1 MTSKD
6 QAWVAAKLAKAVD
19 MSRPL
24 GEVLDILALHAHA
37 EMCRW
42 CGKRVT
48 LPKLRQLLHEEVVA
62 GNMGTAGEIARATAL
77 ALSRIVNKEES
88 LCVGKRSRSARSG
101 RWSALSART

>member
-24 GEVLDILALHAHA
+24 GEVLDILTLHAHT

-42 CGKRVT
+42 CGQRVT
-48 LPKLRQLLHEEVVA
+48 LAKLRQRLQEEIVA
-62 GNMGTAGEIARATAL
+62 GNMGTAAKVASAAAAVLG
-77 ALSRIVNKEES
+77 RIVNK
-88 LCVGKRSRSARSG
+88 G
-101 RWSALSART
+101 

>member
-6 QAWVAAKLAKAVD
+6 QTWVAAKLAKFLD
-19 MSRPL
+19 MSKPL

-48 LPKLRQLLHEEVVA
+48 LPKLRQLLHEVVA

-101 RWSALSART
+101 RWSASSART